1 MTGPE
6 FGKRKPDTP
15 KPATDVA
22 KDPLASVA
30 DLPLPEKIA
39 ALWPL
44 IFIFV
49 GGAIGGACGGGAALI
64 NIRIMHGSLPAPA
77 KYVLALLTGIGA
89 LLLYFL
95 IVIGLALAFPDIFAR
110 QG

>member
-1 MTGPE
+1 MTGHE
-6 FGKRKPDTP
+6 FGKRSPDAP

-30 DLPLPEKIA
+30 GLPLPEKIA

-49 GGAIGGACGGGAALI
+49 GGACGGGAALI

-77 KYVLALLTGIGA
+77 KYALALLTGIGA

-110 QG
+110 EG

>member
-1 MTGPE
+1 M
-6 FGKRKPDTP
+6 
-15 KPATDVA
+15 
-22 KDPLASVA
+22 
-30 DLPLPEKIA
+30 PLPEKIA

-77 KYVLALLTGIGA
+77 KYALALLTGIGA

-110 QG
+110 EG